1 MIEVLSPAGN
11 IAALKSAV
19 ANRADA
25 VYLGLENFNARL
37 KADNFST
44 HNIKEWV
51 DFCHLYN
58 VKVYV
63 TINTLIKQ
71 SELQLL
77 DTLLLACESA
87 KVDAIIVTDLAVVA
101 KAKKLCPSV
110 ALHAST
116 QMGIHNYLGAK

>member
-63 TINTLIKQ
+63 KIGR
-71 SELQLL
+71 
-77 DTLLLACESA
+77 AH
-87 KVDAIIVTDLAVVA
+87 V
-101 KAKKLCPSV
+101 
-110 ALHAST
+110 
-116 QMGIHNYLGAK
+116 